1 MKKSLTTLL
10 FIAFS
15 LTMFAQ
21 SKEKDKSK
29 SSSSDTTKVCKSSK
43 SGKHCS
49 KPSDK

>member
-1 MKKSLTTLL
+1 MKKSLTALL
-10 FIAFS
+10 FLAFS

-21 SKEKDKSK
+21 SKEKSK
-29 SSSSDTTKVCKSSK
+29 SSTSDTTKVCKSSK